1 MERQSND
8 RLATLLAESGW
19 SHAGLAKRVDDE
31 CRRRGFPRSYT
42 ATSAANWLSGM
53 VPIEPV
59 PHVLAQL
66 FTERLGRPITLD
78 ELGYEEAIPL
88 DLGLVWGATTRATV
102 ATVAELWRVDMQRR
116 AVLLGSAWI
125 ATVFATPTREWLLDW
140 REDDTAHTGNRRVGA
155 AEVDVVWSMCDA
167 FDIADRRLGGGYGRT
182 TLVHY
187 VNQVVLPLLEGTYS
201 ETMGRS
207 LLAAT
212 ARLCDLAGFMAFDS
226 GAQALGQRYYV
237 QALRLAQASRDRALG
252 AHVLGDMAMQAHYVG
267 NPGEASALARA
278 GQRAAEQSGSYSTLA
293 RCCAMESRA
302 HARQGD
308 DRQCGRAMT
317 RAEQALERVQAEDE
331 PPWIR
336 FFNATALH
344 AEFAYAAADLGRSD
358 DVRAFAPAVL
368 ADSDEMERRRML
380 VTATLASSYLTSP
393 HRGSA
398 TVDVDR
404 ACATLVEAVPLVQI
418 LTSKRCVEAV
428 NQVRRQL
435 VPYRDQ
441 EPVRELES
449 TFGPLIRAAQRP

>member
-1 MERQSND
+1 
-8 RLATLLAESGW
+8 
-19 SHAGLAKRVDDE
+19 
-31 CRRRGFPRSYT
+31 
-42 ATSAANWLSGM
+42 
-53 VPIEPV
+53 
-59 PHVLAQL
+59 
-66 FTERLGRPITLD
+66 
-78 ELGYEEAIPL
+78 
-88 DLGLVWGATTRATV
+88 
-102 ATVAELWRVDMQRR
+102 MQRR

-212 ARLCDLAGFMAFDS
+212 ARLCDLAGFIAFDS
-226 GAQALGQRYYV
+226 GAQGLGQRYYV
-237 QALRLAQASRDRALG
+237 Q
-252 AHVLGDMAMQAHYVG
+252 
-267 NPGEASALARA
+267 ARA

-380 VTATLASSYLTSP
+380 VAATLASSYLTSP

-418 LTSKRCVEAV
+418 LTSNRCVEAV
-428 NQVRRQL
+428 NQIRRQL

-449 TFGPLIRAAQRP
+449 TFGALFRAAQRP